1 MPKARSVFVCSEC
14 GGETHGW
21 SGKCPHCLSWN
32 TMVEEHRVFGAS
44 PATLPPESAGPV
56 NLCDVSTE
64 TGARLS
70 TGLPEFDRVL
80 GGGASVGSVILL
92 GGEPGIGKS
101 TLILQA
107 AMNIA
112 SGGIPVLYA
121 TGEESASQIA
131 GRAGRIGASPAGLS
145 ILAATRL
152 DTVSGVVDSG
162 DFRVLVV
169 DSVQTL
175 HSPDLSAA
183 PGSVSQV
190 RHCASALVNLAKP
203 REITAFVVG
212 HVTKDGSLAG
222 PKVLEHLVDTVI
234 YFEGD
239 ASHQY
244 RLLRAVKNRFGGT
257 NELGV
262 FEMGPSGLSGVSNA
276 SGLFLRRETD
286 LVPGSVPAA
295 VLQGSRPFLV
305 EVQALTSPSRYGYP
319 QRKASGFD
327 GARLAMLLAVLE
339 RRCGIDL
346 DNQDVYVNVAGGFTI
361 GDPGA
366 DLAVCL
372 AVASSRLE
380 KTVKKGTAV
389 CGEVG
394 LGGEVRPVAGYG
406 RRFTEAVNLGFS
418 TLAGAREDTD
428 AEKNGAPGFV
438 GLSAAISDLL
448 NTKGEEW
455 L

>member
-1 MPKARSVFVCSEC
+1 
-14 GGETHGW
+14 
-21 SGKCPHCLSWN
+21 
-32 TMVEEHRVFGAS
+32 MVEEQRVSGPS
-44 PATLPPESAGPV
+44 PAALQPENTGPV
-56 NLCDVSTE
+56 NLCDVSSE

-145 ILAATRL
+145 VLAATRL
-152 DTVSGVVDSG
+152 DTVAGVADTG

-175 HSPDLSAA
+175 YSPDLSAA

-286 LVPGSVPAA
+286 SVPGSVPAA

-380 KTVKKGTAV
+380 KTVRKGTAV
-389 CGEVG
+389 CGEIG

-406 RRFTEAVNLGFS
+406 RRYTEAVNLGFS
-418 TLAGAREDTD
+418 TLAGAREDTE

-438 GLSAAISDLL
+438 GLSAAIGDLL
-448 NTKGEEW
+448 NKKGEEW

>member
-1 MPKARSVFVCSEC
+1 MSRPRTVFVCSEC
-14 GGETHGW
+14 GGTAHAW
-21 SGKCPHCLSWN
+21 SGRCPHCRNWN
-32 TMVEEHRVFGAS
+32 TLVEETRNPVGA
-44 PATLPPESAGPV
+44 AVAPEDARPMSLSEV
-56 NLCDVSTE
+56 SIDECD
-64 TGARLS
+64 RLA
-70 TGLPEFDRVL
+70 TGLPELDRVL

-107 AMNIA
+107 SMNMA
-112 SGGIPVLYA
+112 AGGIPVLYA
-121 TGEESASQIA
+121 SGEESASQVA
-131 GRAGRIGASPAGLS
+131 GRAARIGGAPDGLAILPAN
-145 ILAATRL
+145 RL
-152 DTVSGVVDSG
+152 DTVCGAVESGG
-162 DFRVLVV
+162 YRVLVV

-175 HSPDLSAA
+175 HSPDLQSA

-203 REITAFVVG
+203 RGVTAFVVG

-222 PKVLEHLVDTVI
+222 PKVLEHLVDTVV

-239 ASHQY
+239 SSRQY

-262 FEMGPSGLSGVSNA
+262 FEMGSRGLSGVADA
-276 SGLFLRRETD
+276 SGLFLRRESER
-286 LVPGSVPAA
+286 VPGSVPAA

-305 EVQALTSPSRYGYP
+305 EVQALTSPTRFGYP
-319 QRKASGFD
+319 QRRTSGFD
-327 GARLAMLLAVLE
+327 TSRLAMLLAVLE
-339 RRCGIDL
+339 RRCGVDL
-346 DNQDVYVNVAGGFTI
+346 DSQDVFVNVAGGFTL

-372 AVASSRLE
+372 AVASSRLDR
-380 KTVKKGTAV
+380 TVRKGIAV

-418 TLAGAREDTD
+418 TLAGAREDTE
-428 AEKNGAPGFV
+428 AEKNGAPGFQR
-438 GLSAAISDLL
+438 LSAAIGELL
-448 NTKGEEW
+448 DEKGEGW

>member
-1 MPKARSVFVCSEC
+1 MSRSSTVFVCSSC
-14 GGETHGW
+14 GGEAHGW

-32 TMVEEHRVFGAS
+32 TMVEERRENRSIVQSLS
-44 PATLPPESAGPV
+44 PEQAVPV
-56 NLCDVSTE
+56 SLSEVSVE
-64 TGARLS
+64 TGARIS

-101 TLILQA
+101 TIILQA
-107 AMNIA
+107 AMNMA
-112 SGGIPVLYA
+112 SQGVRVLYA
-121 TGEESASQIA
+121 TGEESASQVA
-131 GRAGRIGASPAGLS
+131 GRAGRIGGAPDGLS
-145 ILAATRL
+145 ILAANRL
-152 DTVSGVVDSG
+152 DTVTAAVGSGCYQ
-162 DFRVLVV
+162 VLVV

-175 HSPDLSAA
+175 HSPDLSSA

-190 RHCASALVNLAKP
+190 RHCSASVVSLVKP

-212 HVTKDGSLAG
+212 HVTKDGTLAG
-222 PKVLEHLVDTVI
+222 PKVLEHLVDTVV

-262 FEMGPSGLSGVSNA
+262 FEMGSRGLSGVANA
-276 SGLFLRRETD
+276 SGLFLRRESD
-286 LVPGSVPAA
+286 AVPGSVPAA

-305 EVQALTSPSRYGYP
+305 EVQALTSPARYGYP
-319 QRKASGFD
+319 QRRASGFD

-346 DNQDVYVNVAGGFTI
+346 DNQDVFVNVAGGFTL

-380 KTVKKGTAV
+380 KPVRNGTAV

-406 RRFTEAVNLGFS
+406 RRFTEAVNLGFT

-428 AEKNGAPGFV
+428 TEKNGAPGFV
-438 GLSAAISDLL
+438 RLSTAIADLL
-448 NTKGEEW
+448 NEKGEEW

>member
-1 MPKARSVFVCSEC
+1 MPKPRSVFVCSSC
-14 GGETHGW
+14 GGETHAW

-32 TMVEEHRVFGAS
+32 TMVEERRDAQPSTGYF
-44 PATLPPESAGPV
+44 PAENARPV
-56 NLCDVSTE
+56 NLSEVTVD
-64 TGARLS
+64 TGARLP

-80 GGGASVGSVILL
+80 GGGASEGSVILL

-101 TLILQA
+101 TIILQA
-107 AMNIA
+107 AMNMA
-112 SGGIPVLYA
+112 AAGISVLYA
-121 TGEESASQIA
+121 TGEESAAQIA
-131 GRAGRIGASPAGLS
+131 GRAGRIGSSPAGLS
-145 ILAATRL
+145 ILPATRL
-152 DTVSGVVDSG
+152 DTVAGVVESG
-162 DFRVLVV
+162 GYRVLVV

-175 HSPDLSAA
+175 HSPDLQSA

-190 RHCASALVNLAKP
+190 RHCAASLISLCKP

-212 HVTKDGSLAG
+212 HVTKDGTLAG

-262 FEMGPSGLSGVSNA
+262 FEMGPRGLSGVSNA
-276 SGLFLRRETD
+276 SGLFLRRESEA
-286 LVPGSVPAA
+286 VPGSVPAA

-319 QRKASGFD
+319 QRRASGFD
-327 GARLAMLLAVLE
+327 AARLAMLLAVLE

-346 DNQDVYVNVAGGFTI
+346 ENQDVYVNVAGGFTL

-366 DLAVCL
+366 DLAVSL

-380 KTVKKGTAV
+380 RAVRKGTAV
-389 CGEVG
+389 CGEIG

-438 GLSAAISDLL
+438 RLSAAIGELL
-448 NTKGEEW
+448 CEKGEEW